1 MKVKE
6 IFNAEFEKEWSR
18 EMRLLS
24 SELLKKY
31 FGVSFWSNVENEYVA
46 KRNVLIKS
54 YEKQVLWAENRILEG
69 TEIDANDEKMST

>member
-1 MKVKE
+1 LNKENSESLVKVKE

-31 FGVSFWSNVENEYVA
+31 FGVSFWSNVEN
-46 KRNVLIKS
+46 
-54 YEKQVLWAENRILEG
+54 
-69 TEIDANDEKMST
+69 